1 MKKIIGALFTSLS
14 FLTFVS
20 CKEKNDNDNTT
31 TTLETTTLDP
41 TEFDTTF
48 MASSYGGGFGYNYSV
63 SVDGVYDNNDID
75 EELII
80 PNEILHEGKTRNVI
94 AINSEAFKG
103 FTQIKKLTLP
113 ASIEFIGPNAFEN
126 CTNLESIKF
135 VDEDGNTTSQIQ
147 LKSIETDAFKKTKVE
162 PIKYDSDGLVI
173 GNKLVALHADYGV
186 SGDYIY
192 EVSDDIEIIGE
203 AVFKDSELTK
213 IDLNNVKIVAD
224 DAFAN
229 SDLEEIIGGDNIE
242 YITPNAFNNTPFGE
256 SLDSK
261 LVLGKVL
268 VYDKIDTDNYIV
280 DENVESVA
288 AVDGSATSIVI
299 PSNIKNIFNDAFKYV
314 DNLEEVYFEHLYGN
328 VNISNGAFDSDIDL
342 IVPYGALNYY
352 VSNNRSYESQFKT
365 KEINVSF
372 YKDDTFIKTEK
383 FNYGESLR
391 IPNDY
396 ISVKDSNGNVY
407 SRGSVI
413 YFHNDINLYLYE
425 GSVILK

>member
-1 MKKIIGALFTSLS
+1 MKKIIGALFASLS

-31 TTLETTTLDP
+31 TIETTTIETALDP
-41 TEFDTTF
+41 DHGDTKF
-48 MASSYGGGFGYNYSV
+48 IV
-63 SVDGVYDNNDID
+63 SMYDNGILIDGVYDKNDIG
-75 EELII
+75 EELVI
-80 PNEILHEGKTRNVI
+80 PTHLLKGNRWVHVDRICDD
-94 AINSEAFKG
+94 AFKG
-103 FTQIKKLTLP
+103 FTQIKKLILP
-113 ASIEFIGPNAFEN
+113 SNVKYIDDAFEG
-126 CTNLESIKF
+126 CTNLESIEF
-135 VDEDGNTTSQIQ
+135 WDDEGNITKQLELKKLSQ
-147 LKSIETDAFKKTKVE
+147 DAFKNTKFE
-162 PIKYDSDGLVI
+162 SMKYEDNLLLMENKII
-173 GNKLVALHADYGV
+173 GFYKYALG
-186 SGDYIY
+186 ILIP
-192 EVSDDIEIIGE
+192 DDIEIIE
-203 AVFKDSELTK
+203 AGTFKDSNIYNVALS
-213 IDLNNVKIVAD
+213 NVKIVED
-224 DAFAN
+224 GAFTGSAN
-229 SDLEEIIGGDNIE
+229 LKRLYGDYVE
-242 YITPNAFNNTPFGE
+242 YITPNAFNNTPLGE
-256 SLDSK
+256 SLDFK

-365 KEINVSF
+365 KEINISF

-396 ISVKDSNGNVY
+396 TSVKDSDGNVY
-407 SRGSVI
+407 NRGSVI

>member
-1 MKKIIGALFTSLS
+1 MKKIIGALFASLS

-31 TTLETTTLDP
+31 TIETTTIETALDP
-41 TEFDTTF
+41 DHGDTKF
-48 MASSYGGGFGYNYSV
+48 IV
-63 SVDGVYDNNDID
+63 SMYDNGILIEGVYDKNDIG
-75 EELII
+75 EELVI
-80 PNEILHEGKTRNVI
+80 PTHLLKGYRWVHVDRICDD
-94 AINSEAFKG
+94 AFKG
-103 FTQIKKLTLP
+103 FTQIKKLILP
-113 ASIEFIGPNAFEN
+113 SNVKYIDDAFED
-126 CTNLESIKF
+126 CTNLESIEF
-135 VDEDGNTTSQIQ
+135 VDEEGNITKQLELKRLSQ
-147 LKSIETDAFKKTKVE
+147 DAFKNTKFE
-162 PIKYDSDGLVI
+162 SMKYEDDLLLME
-173 GNKLVALHADYGV
+173 NK
-186 SGDYIY
+186 
-192 EVSDDIEIIGE
+192 IIGFYKYALGILIPDNIEVIE
-203 AVFKDSELTK
+203 AGTFKDSNIYNVALS
-213 IDLNNVKIVAD
+213 NVKIVED
-224 DAFAN
+224 GAFTGSAN
-229 SDLEEIIGGDNIE
+229 LKRLYGDYVE
-242 YITPNAFNNTPFGE
+242 YMTRYALKDTRLSELI
-256 SLDSK
+256 DHK
-261 LVLGKVL
+261 YILGKVL

-365 KEINVSF
+365 KEINISF

-407 SRGSVI
+407 NRGSVI